1 MINQMQCRS
10 YLLTVTG
17 ITLHLALAYSFFVPT
32 AGNRQVAKFKFPQ
45 GFNQAIAEHSRGEIA
60 IAETV
65 SQNQAGTE
73 TETIQARQKY
83 QYSQGGQAIDLEISY
98 LVSTRGDVAT
108 YLQNYTTINAEA
120 IKGKSIKQIEGVGYH
135 TLFTDHNRAYLTS
148 CISPRSPSNVT
159 QKQFSQY
166 RYQNDLQWQIGLD
179 WLQGKASIRDR
190 RCLWVLLS
198 TPVTPGNSN
207 VANEVLETA
216 WKEIYHWWLP
226 RFPDLT

>member
-1 MINQMQCRS
+1 MINQMQWRS

-17 ITLHLALAYSFFVPT
+17 ISLHLALAYSFLVPT
-32 AGNRQVAKFKFPQ
+32 AGNRQVAAFKFPQ
-45 GFNQAIAEHSRGEIA
+45 GFNQAIA
-60 IAETV
+60 IAETF
-65 SQNQAGTE
+65 SQNKPRTE

-83 QYSQGGQAIDLEISY
+83 QYSQAGQAINLEISY

-120 IKGKSIKQIEGVGYH
+120 IKGKSIKQLEGVGYH
-135 TLFTDHNRAYLTS
+135 ALLTEHNRAYLTS
-148 CISPRSPSNVT
+148 CISPRSLSNVT

-198 TPVTPGNSN
+198 TPVTRGNSQ
-207 VANEVLETA
+207 VANLALETA
-216 WKEIYHWWLP
+216 WKEIYQWWLP
-226 RFPDLT
+226 RFPDLTEN

>member
-1 MINQMQCRS
+1 MINQMQWRS

-17 ITLHLALAYSFFVPT
+17 ITLHLALAYSFLLPT
-32 AGNRQVAKFKFPQ
+32 AGNRQVAEFKFPQ
-45 GFNQAIAEHSRGEIA
+45 GFNRAIA
-60 IAETV
+60 IAGTF
-65 SQNQAGTE
+65 SPNKAGTA

-83 QYSQGGQAIDLEISY
+83 QYSQGGQAIALEISY
-98 LVSTRGDVAT
+98 LVGTRGDVAT
-108 YLQNYTTINAEA
+108 YLENYTTINAEA
-120 IKGKSIKQIEGVGYH
+120 IKGKSIKQLEGVGYH
-135 TLFTDHNRAYLTS
+135 ALLTEDNRAYLTS

-198 TPVTPGNSN
+198 TPVTRGNSQ
-207 VANEVLETA
+207 VANLALETA
-216 WKEIYHWWLP
+216 WKEVYQWWLP

>member
-1 MINQMQCRS
+1 MISQINQMQWRS
-10 YLLTVTG
+10 YLLTVTT
-17 ITLHLALAYSFFVPT
+17 ISLHLALAYSVFVPT
-32 AGNRQVAKFKFPQ
+32 AGNRQVAEFKFPQ
-45 GFNQAIAEHSRGEIA
+45 DFNRAVAIAK
-60 IAETV
+60 TF
-65 SQNQAGTE
+65 SQNKAGTE

-83 QYSQGGQAIDLEISY
+83 QYSQGSQAINLEISY

-120 IKGKSIKQIEGVGYH
+120 IKEKSIKQLEGVGYH
-135 TLFTDHNRAYLTS
+135 ALLSEDNRAYLTS

-198 TPVTPGNSN
+198 TTVTRGNSQ
-207 VANEVLETA
+207 VANLALETA
-216 WKEIYHWWLP
+216 WKEIYQWWLP
-226 RFPDLT
+226 RFPDLTEN